1 MKQRLLLVLLALFT
15 SIGWMNAG
23 VTLKIPKGATGSLSF
38 TAAKDGQEVL
48 INNEK
53 KTSPFSINDLVKE
66 NEKTVTISGDLA
78 TLTINT
84 KVTNVI
90 VEGMDKLTSLVF
102 SSTAGSDLKNNFTF
116 SGTNGNLK
124 TLTADNCGLTSFPTN
139 LETSLATPSK
149 DVTVSVSLKN
159 NKLTDAS
166 SFLTFSL
173 LNKEIS
179 IDLSGNNITKWPT
192 FSDKDKVKITFGD
205 QGEFTGKDASK
216 ANEWYDVQT
225 QLNDL
230 GVKATDWTYTWKQ
243 KASSGTL
250 TSITLEAN
258 SAYKGQYIF
267 YDTNKKAY
275 VSGDFQV
282 EAKSASKGITYKMNV
297 EVEKAQT
304 ALTIEN
310 SDGGSLNITN
320 ATSGGG
326 KVTNGNMLTEGQ
338 RLYLSP
344 KAEDGWAFKEYELV
358 GLEKS
363 SEENI
368 YIVKIK
374 RDGQYDKLS
383 AKAIFTQKTYKI
395 TLDASS
401 ENGHYVITD
410 AANQEIKDGTS
421 VAYNSTLTIM
431 ATPEPGYKARVIV
444 NKSEIE
450 GVETPTGSGVYK
462 FTASITAASTI
473 QILFDKTS
481 EYNLKVQVIK
491 GYTIKL
497 NGSDKFT
504 APEPASTTE
513 IDYYKNGDNLP
524 KFAAGTLVTLEL
536 TKGEG
541 ATQNIKKVLLNSQ
554 EIGTGSSTGAKVQ
567 FEMPS
572 NAATITFEMATLTE
586 ININAECESNY
597 TQTYEYDGSAHPFV
611 FTTTPANLTGFTV
624 TYSVTGVGNYGSSV
638 PTAVGKYDV
647 RIYRAA
653 DALYKAVNKTN
664 YKVEIT
670 KATPVVKTMPTV
682 SVDKTSKEYTVSG
695 GSVQVAGKAI
705 EGTWKVTKTVE
716 DNTSINDNKCV
727 QDASHL
733 VEIKFTPSNT
743 SYYNTVT
750 TNTQAVVDGK
760 NMSQYTITYDL
771 PTGMTLKMTN
781 GNQELASGD
790 KVYSGTMVT
799 FELTYPKG
807 YNNVELVEDKNEGG
821 EIGTKTSGDQKVT
834 YKNVEVKNN
843 LLLKVSYSGGVST
856 TDVKLDLTDQGKT
869 YNGQVSELVEAGDFT
884 FTTPNGSATSGDDF
898 SDVNALKAKMVIT
911 YKLNGKEVASPVN
924 AGEYTVHVSIPKVV
938 GKKTTYNA
946 LEKDFEKGYV
956 IKKFQYTVN
965 NIDWPTD
972 AVVGVGQDA
981 KSAQFIGGFAPI
993 EGTFH
998 FVEEDKIGVPTT
1010 GSSYAVKFVPA
1021 DATNYA
1027 EVLSTKTATVVVTD
1041 KRTLFIA
1048 DMTNGS
1054 VTVLDQNG
1062 KALKDGQIL
1071 DSSITSIKVTA
1082 IPNNGYVLG
1091 TLKVN
1096 NSTISSGS
1104 TYTLGSDNVTI
1115 SATFIKQHT
1124 ITLGSAPK
1132 GIKIATKPSSNIV
1145 NDGGSYTFTLNHVS
1159 GDKPTVT
1166 GTSNISVSTSGSTTT
1181 VKVTNIKANATL
1193 TIALANP
1200 TAIKITTKETLSKA
1214 GKPMG
1219 TIRVAGV
1226 NSSNECY
1233 YGDKITV
1240 TATANAGVTFAGW
1253 EGLTSTE
1260 NPYEFEA
1267 TNATYTFQ
1275 AKYNGVL
1282 TGIESVDELKYYGGD
1297 GYIFVNCPAQG
1308 TLTIISMNGRAQ
1320 KMSVSGQTRVTV
1332 PAGVYGIVLTSGSEV
1347 VRDKVVVR

>member
-15 SIGWMNAG
+15 SIGWMNAD
-23 VTLKIPKGATGSLSF
+23 VTLTIPKGATGSLSF
-38 TAAKDGQEVL
+38 TKTASTDEIFIGTDKV
-48 INNEK
+48 
-53 KTSPFSINDLVKE
+53 TSPYKIDDLVKT
-66 NEKTVTISGDLA
+66 NDATITILGKLVSLTV
-78 TLTINT
+78 NT
-84 KVTNVI
+84 KVTSVNVSNAK
-90 VEGMDKLTSLVF
+90 ELTSLVF
-102 SSTAGSDLKNNFTF
+102 NTASEIKTFTLDGSCK
-116 SGTNGNLK
+116 LK
-124 TLTADNCGLTSFPTN
+124 TLTANNCGLTDFPTGLGN
-139 LETSLATPSK
+139 SLATPSK
-149 DVTVSVSLKN
+149 NVTVSVSLKN
-159 NKLTDAS
+159 NKLKDAS
-166 SFLTFSL
+166 SLSTL
-173 LNKEIS
+173 LNEEIS
-179 IDLSGNNITKWPT
+179 FDLSGNNITEWPS
-192 FSDKDKVKITFGD
+192 FSENDKIKITFGD
-205 QGEFTGKDASK
+205 QGEFTGNEAPK
-216 ANEWYDVQT
+216 ANEWYDVLA
-225 QLNDL
+225 QLDTKI
-230 GVKATDWTYTWKQ
+230 KATDWTYTWKQ

-297 EVEKAQT
+297 EVDKAQT

-310 SDGGSLNITN
+310 SDGGSLNITK

-326 KVTNGNMLTEGQ
+326 TVSNGTPLTEGQ

-344 KAEDGWAFKEYELV
+344 KADNGWAFKEYELV

-431 ATPEPGYKARVIV
+431 ATPEKGYKARVIV
-444 NKSEIE
+444 NKSELK
-450 GVETPTGSGVYK
+450 GSETPSGSGVYK
-462 FTASITAASTI
+462 FETTITAASTI
-473 QILFDKTS
+473 QILFDKTA
-481 EYNLKVQVIK
+481 EYDLMVKTIAGYDLKV
-491 GYTIKL
+491 
-497 NGSDKFT
+497 NGNSYRKPTRGQYYVSNKDEET
-504 APEPASTTE
+504 SYPE
-513 IDYYKNGDNLP
+513 
-524 KFAAGTLVTLEL
+524 FAAGTLITLEMEK
-536 TKGEG
+536 TTT
-541 ATQNIKKVLLNSQ
+541 ATENIKKVLLNSQ

-572 NAATITFEMATLTE
+572 NAATITFEMATLADIT
-586 ININAECESNY
+586 INAECESNN

-624 TYSVTGVGNYGSSV
+624 TYSVIGVGNYGSSV
-638 PTAVGKYDV
+638 PTAVGKYNV

-653 DALYKAVNKTN
+653 DALYNKIDN
-664 YKVEIT
+664 KDYYVEIT
-670 KATPVVKTMPTV
+670 QANPVVKTMPTV

-705 EGTWKVTKTVE
+705 EGTWKVTKTAE
-716 DNTSINDNKCV
+716 DNVSIKDNKCV
-727 QDASHL
+727 KDASHL
-733 VEIKFTPSNT
+733 VVIEFTPSNT
-743 SYYNTVT
+743 NYYKTVT

-790 KVYSGTMVT
+790 KVYPGTKVT
-799 FELTYPKG
+799 FVLTYPKG
-807 YNNVELVEDKNEGG
+807 YRDVKLVEDKYSGSEISTKDNG
-821 EIGTKTSGDQKVT
+821 EQKVT
-834 YKNVEVKNN
+834 YKDFEVNKN
-843 LLLKVSYSGGVST
+843 LLLKVTYSGGVST
-856 TDVKLDLTDQGKT
+856 TDVKLDLSDQVKT
-869 YNGQVSELVEAGDFT
+869 YNGQVDNLVTSEHFT
-884 FTTPNGSATSGDDF
+884 FTTPDGTASSGSEDKKDTE
-898 SDVNALKAKMVIT
+898 ALKAKMVIT
-911 YKLNGKEVASPVN
+911 YKLDGKEVASPVN

-938 GKKTTYNA
+938 GEKTTYNA

-956 IKKFQYTVN
+956 IKKFQYTVDD
-965 NIDWPTD
+965 IDWPTD
-972 AVVGVGQDA
+972 AVVGIGQDA

-1027 EVLSTKTATVVVTD
+1027 EVLSTNPATVVVTD

-1062 KALKDGQIL
+1062 KTLKDGQIL
-1071 DSSITSIKVTA
+1071 DSSITSIKITA
-1082 IPNNGYVLG
+1082 NPDNGYVLN

-1104 TYTLGSDNVTI
+1104 TYTLGADNVTI
-1115 SATFIKQHT
+1115 TATFTKQHT

-1132 GIKIATKPSSNIV
+1132 GVKIATKPSSNIV

-1200 TAIKITTKETLSKA
+1200 TAIKITTKPTLSKA

-1219 TIRVAGV
+1219 TIRVTGV

-1240 TATANAGVTFAGW
+1240 TATANPGVDFAGW
-1253 EGLTSTE
+1253 EGLTSIE

-1275 AKYNGVL
+1275 AKYHGVL
-1282 TGIESVDELKYYGGD
+1282 TGIESVDELNYYGGD

-1320 KMSVSGQTRVTV
+1320 KISVSGQTRVTV
-1332 PAGVYGIVLTSGSEV
+1332 PAGVYGIVVTSGSEV

>member
-1 MKQRLLLVLLALFT
+1 
-15 SIGWMNAG
+15 MNAT
-23 VTLKIPKGATGSLSF
+23 VKLTVPKGATGSLSF
-38 TAAKDGQEVL
+38 TAAKDGTVSIGGVEQKTTSYT
-48 INNEK
+48 ITKNETK
-53 KTSPFSINDLVKE
+53 DQQIEITGK
-66 NEKTVTISGDLA
+66 LA
-78 TLTINT
+78 TLTVNT
-84 KVTNVI
+84 KVTNVK
-90 VEGMDKLTSLVF
+90 VSDAEDLTSLVF
-102 SSTAGSDLKNNFTF
+102 NTASEIATFTLDGSCK
-116 SGTNGNLK
+116 LK
-124 TLTADNCGLTSFPTN
+124 TLTANNCGLTDFPTN

-159 NKLTDAS
+159 NKLTSAS
-166 SFLTFSL
+166 SFLTSL
-173 LNKEIS
+173 LEKEIS
-179 IDLSGNNITKWPT
+179 IDLSGNNITTWPS
-192 FSDKDKVKITFGD
+192 FSKEDKVKITFGD
-205 QGEFTGKDASK
+205 QGEFKGLKAQK

-275 VSGDFQV
+275 VSGNFQV

-297 EVEKAQT
+297 EVDKAQT

-310 SDGGSLNITN
+310 SDGGNLNITN

-326 KVTNGNMLTEGQ
+326 KVTNGDMLTEGQ

-363 SEENI
+363 SEDNI

-444 NKSEIE
+444 NKSELE
-450 GVETPTGSGVYK
+450 GTETETGSGVYK
-462 FTASITAASTI
+462 FTAQITAASTI

-504 APEPASTTE
+504 APESASTTG

-536 TKGEG
+536 TKEEE

-572 NAATITFEMATLTE
+572 NAATITFEMATLADII
-586 ININAECESNY
+586 INVEGDSNI
-597 TQTYEYDGSAHPFV
+597 QTYEYDGSAHPFV

-624 TYSVTGVGNYGSSV
+624 TYSVKDVGNYGSSV
-638 PTAVGKYDV
+638 PTAVGEYDV

-653 DALYKAVNKTN
+653 DALYNKVDDKTT
-664 YKVEIT
+664 YKVKIT
-670 KATPVVKTMPTV
+670 KATPIVKTLPTV

-705 EGTWKVTKTVE
+705 EGTWKVTKTAE
-716 DNTSINDNKCV
+716 DNVTINDNKCV
-727 QDASHL
+727 KDASHL
-733 VEIKFTPSNT
+733 VVIEFTPSNT
-743 SYYNTVT
+743 NYYNTVT

-790 KVYSGTMVT
+790 KVYPGTKVT
-799 FELTYPKG
+799 FVLTYPKG
-807 YNNVELVEDKNEGG
+807 YDNVRLVEDNFESS
-821 EIGTKTSGDQKVT
+821 EIGTKKAPAEAQKVT
-834 YKNVEVKNN
+834 YEDVKVNNN
-843 LLLKVSYSGGVST
+843 LLLKVTYSGGVST
-856 TDVKLDLTDQGKT
+856 TDVKLDLTDQEKT
-869 YNGQVSELVEAGDFT
+869 YDGQVSELVTPEDFT
-884 FTTPNGSATSGDDF
+884 FTTPNGSATSGDGYL
-898 SDVNALKAKMVIT
+898 DVAALKAKMVIT

-938 GKKTTYNA
+938 GEKTTYNA

-956 IKKFQYTVN
+956 IKKIQYKVDD
-965 NIDWPTD
+965 IVWPTD
-972 AVVGVGQDA
+972 AVVGIGQDA

-1124 ITLGSAPK
+1124 ITLGAAPK
-1132 GIKIATKPSSNIV
+1132 GVKIASKPSSNIV

-1193 TIALANP
+1193 TIALAKP
-1200 TAIKITTKETLSKA
+1200 TAIKITTKPTLSKA

-1219 TIRVAGV
+1219 TIRVTGV

-1240 TATANAGVTFAGW
+1240 TATANPGVEFVGW

-1275 AKYNGVL
+1275 AKYHGVL

>member
-15 SIGWMNAG
+15 SIGWMNAT
-23 VTLKIPKGATGSLSF
+23 VKLTVPAGATGSLSF
-38 TAAKDGQEVL
+38 TVAKGGKVSIGGVAQETTSYT
-48 INNEK
+48 ITKNE
-53 KTSPFSINDLVKE
+53 TTDQQIE
-66 NEKTVTISGDLA
+66 IIGELA

-84 KVTNVI
+84 KVTS
-90 VEGMDKLTSLVF
+90 VEISDAEELTSLVF
-102 SSTAGSDLKNNFTF
+102 NTASEIKTFALDGSCK
-116 SGTNGNLK
+116 LK
-124 TLTADNCGLTSFPTN
+124 TLTANNCGLTNFPTD
-139 LETSLATPSK
+139 LENSLATPSK

-166 SFLTFSL
+166 SFLTPI
-173 LNKEIS
+173 LNQEIS
-179 IDLSGNNITKWPT
+179 IDLSGNNITTWPS
-192 FSDKDKVKITFGD
+192 FSKEDKVKITFGD
-205 QGEFTGKDASK
+205 QGEFKGLKAQK
-216 ANEWYDVQT
+216 ANEWYDVLA
-225 QLNDL
+225 QLDTKI
-230 GVKATDWTYTWKQ
+230 KATDWTYTWKQ

-310 SDGGSLNITN
+310 SDGGSLNITK

-326 KVTNGNMLTEGQ
+326 TVSNGTPLTEGQ

-344 KAEDGWAFKEYELV
+344 KADNGWAFKEYELV

-363 SEENI
+363 SEDNI

-431 ATPEPGYKARVIV
+431 ATPEKGYKARVIV
-444 NKSEIE
+444 NKSELK
-450 GVETPTGSGVYK
+450 GNETATGSGVYK
-462 FTASITAASTI
+462 FTTSITTASTI
-473 QILFDKTS
+473 QILFDKTA
-481 EYNLKVQVIK
+481 EYDLMVKTIAGYDLKV
-491 GYTIKL
+491 
-497 NGSDKFT
+497 NGNSYPKPNNGQYYVSDKEDNT
-504 APEPASTTE
+504 SYPE
-513 IDYYKNGDNLP
+513 
-524 KFAAGTLVTLEL
+524 FAAGTLITLEMEK
-536 TKGEG
+536 TDA
-541 ATQNIKKVLLNSQ
+541 ATLNIKKVLLNSQ

-572 NAATITFEMATLTE
+572 NAATITFEMATLADIA
-586 ININAECESNY
+586 INVEGDSNI
-597 TQTYEYDGSAHPFV
+597 QTYEYDGSAHPFV

-647 RIYRAA
+647 KIYRAA
-653 DALYKAVNKTN
+653 DALYKAVNKTAT
-664 YKVEIT
+664 YQVEIT
-670 KATPVVKTMPTV
+670 KATPIVKTLPTV

-705 EGTWKVTKTVE
+705 EGTWKVTKTAE
-716 DNTSINDNKCV
+716 DNVSIKDNKCV
-727 QDASHL
+727 KDASHL
-733 VEIKFTPSNT
+733 VEIEFTPSNT
-743 SYYNTVT
+743 SYYYTVT

-790 KVYSGTMVT
+790 KVYPGTKVK

-807 YNNVELVEDKNEGG
+807 YSDVELVEDKNSGSEISTNKEEG
-821 EIGTKTSGDQKVT
+821 EQKVT
-834 YKNVEVKNN
+834 YKDVEVNNN
-843 LLLKVSYSGGVST
+843 LLLKVTYSGGVST
-856 TDVKLDLTDQGKT
+856 TDVKLDLTDQEKT
-869 YNGQVSELVEAGDFT
+869 YDGQVSELVTPEDFT
-884 FTTPNGSATSGDDF
+884 FTTPNGSATSGDDHL
-898 SDVNALKAKMVIT
+898 DVTALKAKMVIT

-938 GKKTTYNA
+938 GEKTTYNA

-956 IKKFQYTVN
+956 IKKIQYKVDD
-965 NIDWPTD
+965 IDWPTD
-972 AVVGVGQDA
+972 AVVGIGQDA

-1124 ITLGSAPK
+1124 ITLGAAPK
-1132 GIKIATKPSSNIV
+1132 GVKIASKPSSNIV

-1193 TIALANP
+1193 TIALAKP

-1219 TIRVAGV
+1219 TIRVTGV

-1240 TATANAGVTFAGW
+1240 SATANPGVEFAGW

-1275 AKYNGVL
+1275 AKYDGVL
-1282 TGIESVDELKYYGGD
+1282 TGIESIDELKYYGGD